1 MWSAGSGNH
10 PRGVVTGRLALRPHH
25 PTSTATAPHRSAM
38 TADRGAAV
46 FTGRVRLVRI
56 DLAAEDLDHLSTP
69 EERLYLAMA
78 RAVLSLPPR
87 LDRKHEWRSTSE

>member
-1 MWSAGSGNH
+1 MVRRERKSP
-10 PRGVVTGRLALRPHH
+10 PRGGDRAAGTQ
-25 PTSTATAPHRSAM
+25 ATPPDVDSDSA
-38 TADRGAAV
+38 TPVSDDCGPGAAV

-78 RAVLSLPPR
+78 RAVVSLPPR